1 MQCRAHSNLLFPRYS
16 SPGAEVDSP
25 QISFHPMYCIALCSK
40 LNNFNGVSKDFLKM
54 AFVLIYGDQFGHGLT
69 SPAYSGCAHLKD
81 VFSVKFC
88 LIHFRFF
95 VIKILNMY
103 DKDDNGDADNN
114 FFLLN
119 CLYSLN
125 IFVRYSLYPD

>member
-1 MQCRAHSNLLFPRYS
+1 
-16 SPGAEVDSP
+16 
-25 QISFHPMYCIALCSK
+25 
-40 LNNFNGVSKDFLKM
+40 M